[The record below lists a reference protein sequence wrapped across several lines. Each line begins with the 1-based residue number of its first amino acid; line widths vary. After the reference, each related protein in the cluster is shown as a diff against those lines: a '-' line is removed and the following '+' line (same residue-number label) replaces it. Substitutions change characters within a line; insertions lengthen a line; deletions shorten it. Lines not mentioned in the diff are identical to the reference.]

1 MALRRRKKQEEPGL
15 DKLLEGYHAGARPS
29 SPASAI
35 ATIICWSCHKPNVY
49 DARRYPPGRCVWCRT
64 VL

>member
-1 MALRRRKKQEEPGL
+1 MALRRRKKSEPEQL
-15 DKLLEGYHAGARPS
+15 DKLLEGYHAAALPS

-35 ATIICWSCHKPNVY
+35 ATLMCWSCHKPNVY
-49 DARRYPPGRCVWCRT
+49 DARRRPPGRCIWCRS